1 MHLHV
6 LKCLRY
12 QIIWLQH
19 SANCD
24 QNIVLFCYLYG
35 HLWYTGTFVNKI
47 NLLFIFT
54 LRFVW
59 HSVAYIVW
67 ECLFLT
73 RWFQYSGIRSNCSC
87 VVAFFKTSGTTKIN
101 DTQINTHDISLWSLQ
116 SCMLSNSLGY
126 SPVLRVNVFTTND
139 RPTEAGCCTV
149 PYSCIMHVSLVADM
163 RLEGEG
169 GGADP
174 VVHQRERHGA
184 GSGTVGRAVLW
195 RTREGQL
202 HRGWHVWHLLQNM
215 CWPVSHRIFLLLSL
229 FRDSKLCM
237 WVPPSLIKYAVF
249 RGCVGPFTVRKW
261 SVRRMQISFYILRI
275 HQIFYFEKC
284 VRLIKKKTHL
294 MYTVQ

>member
-1 MHLHV
+1 MY

-19 SANCD
+19 TANCD

-116 SCMLSNSLGY
+116 LCMVSNSLGC
-126 SPVLRVNVFTTND
+126 SPVIRVNVFTTND

-215 CWPVSHRIFLLLSL
+215 CWPVSHRVFVLLSL
-229 FRDSKLCM
+229 FRDICT
-237 WVPPSLIKYAVF
+237 WVTPNPCSTQYSGAVLSRTQYAKGRHAGCKYSVIYMHTLNFYLDKGALFIKN
-249 RGCVGPFTVRKW
+249 
-261 SVRRMQISFYILRI
+261 QNILDI
-275 HQIFYFEKC
+275 
-284 VRLIKKKTHL
+284 
-294 MYTVQ
+294 